1 MSSRR
6 VQITLTR
13 PQARGLLALAGQ
25 GASDAKAYRAWARA
39 TLGAP
44 ASEGAAYRAAAKIQA
59 AVEASQRRRRKPAR
73 PPGGRNITIPKS
85 ATKGLAGRKE

>member
-1 MSSRR
+1 MSSRL

-59 AVEASQRRRRKPAR
+59 AVEASQRRRRKPAG
-73 PPGGRNITIPKS
+73 PPGGRNITISK
-85 ATKGLAGRKE
+85 KGQKRVDGRRE